1 MAVLFILLERFSYDL
16 KNGSGKCSLFNL
28 VYQPMDETI
37 RTQTVRFPA
46 TQNPNMEK
54 ALFD

>member
-28 VYQPMDETI
+28 VYQPMDEKI

-54 ALFD
+54 ALLD